1 MKIRSMLR
9 NILSNWVAIIIV
21 GITTFLL
28 TPFLIHRL
36 GNVEFG
42 IWMLVSSI
50 CGYSGLLEFGLR
62 ATVQRYV
69 ARFRGLHDHD
79 SLNQTF
85 MTALAMTVA
94 TGVFI
99 FISMLALA
107 WVLPGFFGLTGQRQH
122 DFTNLLIVLGA
133 SIGFGLVSMLFGTYL
148 CGWQRFE
155 LYNLSGV
162 TKVVT
167 QAVLTVLVLDL
178 GYGVVAMGAVTL
190 AGTIFFLPVD
200 WALARHVDPKLRID
214 WRLPSRVRARE
225 LLEFSV
231 WMFLNSM
238 GIRLR
243 TFTDSIVIGRVLS
256 VALIAPFSV
265 AGRLMQ
271 YFDPIINSIVSP
283 MLPVMSEYDG
293 QGRRQELRDFFL
305 KATKITTL
313 VTLLIGSILVLD
325 ARLLLRIWVGE
336 EFVSTY
342 PLVLVLLVGY
352 VFELAQRPSTTALV
366 ALGRHR
372 ALGSWTLGEGLANL
386 VLSIYWG
393 HMYGLMGVALGTT
406 VPLVLVKLTL
416 QPWYTLRML
425 GISARQY
432 LTSSLLRPILVCLL
446 FLGGSYWLMS
456 RSPSAGILE
465 LGCTVAWQGLF
476 FCVITWI
483 VGLSSS
489 ERLQLRQRASS
500 IISTLRV
507 LEPGETRDR
516 QTEPVEEIVNAG

>member
-1 MKIRSMLR
+1 MKIKSMLR

-36 GNVEFG
+36 GNIEFG

-69 ARFRGLHDHD
+69 ARFRGLDDHD

-99 FISMLALA
+99 FVSMFSLA
-107 WVLPGFFGLTGQRQH
+107 WVLPRFFGLAGQREH
-122 DFTNLLIVLGA
+122 DFTSLLIVLGA

-167 QAVLTVLVLDL
+167 QAILTVVVLRL
-178 GYGVVAMGAVTL
+178 GYGVVAMGVVTL
-190 AGTIFFLPVD
+190 AGTICFLPLD
-200 WALARHVDPKLRID
+200 WSLARHVDPRLRID
-214 WRLPSRVRARE
+214 WSLPTRARARE

-293 QGRRQELRDFFL
+293 QGRQQELRDFFL
-305 KATKITTL
+305 KATKITAL
-313 VTLLIGSILVLD
+313 VSLLIASILVLD
-325 ARLLLRIWVGE
+325 ARLLLRVWVGE

-342 PLVLVLLVGY
+342 PLVLILLAGY

-386 VLSIYWG
+386 LLSVYWG
-393 HMYGLMGVALGTT
+393 HTYGLIGVALGTT
-406 VPLVLVKLTL
+406 VPLVVVKLTL

-425 GISARQY
+425 GISTREY
-432 LTSSLLRPILVCLL
+432 LVSSLLRPILVCVL
-446 FLGGSYWLMS
+446 FLGGGYWLMS
-456 RSPSAGILE
+456 PSASGIFE
-465 LGCTVAWQGLF
+465 LGFTVAWQGLL
-476 FCVITWI
+476 FCAITWM

-489 ERLQLRQRASS
+489 EKSQVRERCLAV
-500 IISTLRV
+500 ISTLRMP
-507 LEPGETRDR
+507 EPAKTPTREA
-516 QTEPVEEIVNAG
+516 EPVEEIVNVG